1 MSFTLWWKP
10 PLLGTD
16 LSCSPAR
23 PARVGT
29 LLETRRHCFPDI
41 ILQLKSEA
49 SNLWPI
55 ARRESTT
62 VLISVTRTP
71 SWYVH
76 REDRAPDAPR
86 SWYGSSSPLRQT
98 RGDLGPSKW
107 SWRKFRVR
115 GPIQTTWTAS
125 ECRSK
130 TVTFWNS
137 PRRSIPIV
145 STTVRIQRA
154 EPILHFP
161 SRMSVLPLFCLCCVV
176 REPELLE
183 WVSEGGFKLAV
194 FPGCALHEHLE

>member
-1 MSFTLWWKP
+1 RHPRLVSDWSSDVCSSDLSFSASIRASRMSFTLWWKP

-55 ARRESTT
+55 GRRESTT

-71 SWYVH
+71 SWCVH

-86 SWYGSSSPLRQT
+86 SWYGSRPPFWLNATIPASGVT
-98 RGDLGPSKW
+98 ATGYVITE
-107 SWRKFRVR
+107 FRADGKV
-115 GPIQTTWTAS
+115 
-125 ECRSK
+125 
-130 TVTFWNS
+130 
-137 PRRSIPIV
+137 
-145 STTVRIQRA
+145 
-154 EPILHFP
+154 
-161 SRMSVLPLFCLCCVV
+161 
-176 REPELLE
+176 
-183 WVSEGGFKLAV
+183 
-194 FPGCALHEHLE
+194 

>member
-1 MSFTLWWKP
+1 MSFTLWWNP
-10 PLLGTD
+10 PVLGAD
-16 LSCSPAR
+16 LSCSPGR
-23 PARVGT
+23 PARAGT

-41 ILQLKSEA
+41 ILQLQSEA

-55 ARRESTT
+55 GRRESTT

-71 SWYVH
+71 SWCVHRVH

-86 SWYGSSSPLRQT
+86 SWYGSSSPLGHT
-98 RGDLGPSKW
+98 RGDRRPSKR
-107 SWRKFRVR
+107 SCRNFRER

-130 TVTFWNS
+130 TVTLWNS

-154 EPILHFP
+154 EPLHFCP
-161 SRMSVLPLFCLCCVV
+161 NSNRLFC
-176 REPELLE
+176 
-183 WVSEGGFKLAV
+183 
-194 FPGCALHEHLE
+194 

>member
-10 PLLGTD
+10 PVLGTD

-49 SNLWPI
+49 SNLLPI
-55 ARRESTT
+55 GRRESTT

-71 SWYVH
+71 SWCVH

-86 SWYGSSSPLRQT
+86 SWYGR
-98 RGDLGPSKW
+98 PSKR
-107 SWRKFRVR
+107 SWRKFRER

-154 EPILHFP
+154 EP
-161 SRMSVLPLFCLCCVV
+161 RLFC
-176 REPELLE
+176 PN
-183 WVSEGGFKLAV
+183 SN
-194 FPGCALHEHLE
+194 HLFC